1 MLARQTSLVLSPYSK
16 IFDVVVSANHRLRLL
31 KSQIDFSFIRKEVK
45 DNYCLDN
52 GRNAEDPVRMFKYLF
67 LKCMYDLSDR
77 GLMDRARTDM
87 AFKFFLDIAPEA
99 DVIDPSLLSKF
110 RRKRLKDMKLMDFLI
125 AKSIKMAVDLGLMKS
140 RTLIIDA
147 THTCSQYNPY
157 APLDLLRLR
166 SKQLRHAIY
175 NFTVE
180 PETYKKMFPKKNTSR
195 DINLEIAYS
204 RALITCI
211 RENEIMSDNPH
222 VAEKVDLLEETIS
235 DIEDHFTASATD
247 EDARVGHKTADSSFF
262 GYKTSIMM
270 TSDRLITAAVVTPGD
285 KPDGKELPNLVEK
298 SLKNLGASEQDK
310 KIDYILGDGAY
321 GGDENLKFA
330 KSKGL
335 KLVSRPNSM
344 LYKSKEFKDDGFELN
359 KDAGMYTCPAGHLA
373 IEKRIL
379 KYKDRSK
386 GNDRIQ
392 FKFDPEKCSCCKL
405 RDKCL
410 SQGAKARYYSIS
422 IRTPEQEEQ
431 MKFCE
436 TEEFKEKYKP
446 RYMIEAKNSE
456 LKNIYGYDK
465 ALSFGIH
472 SMEIQGAMIIFV
484 SNIQRILRLMK

>member
-1 MLARQTSLVLSPYSK
+1 MAKSGQCREGLYGGCCQTNLSGCLCTEPVSMHPIYRIYVAVSL
-16 IFDVVVSANHRLRLL
+16 H
-31 KSQIDFSFIRKEVK
+31 
-45 DNYCLDN
+45 
-52 GRNAEDPVRMFKYLF
+52 M
-67 LKCMYDLSDR
+67 
-77 GLMDRARTDM
+77 
-87 AFKFFLDIAPEA
+87 
-99 DVIDPSLLSKF
+99 LSKF

-157 APLDLLRLR
+157 APLGLLRLR
-166 SKQLRHAIY
+166 SRQLRHAIY

-180 PETYKKMFPKKNTSR
+180 PEAYKKMFPKKNTSR

-247 EDARVGHKTADSSFF
+247 EDARVGHKTEDSSFF

-335 KLVSRPNSM
+335 KLVSRPNPM

-373 IEKRIL
+373 IEKRIIR
-379 KYKDRSK
+379 YKDRSK
-386 GNDRIQ
+386 GNDRMQ

-410 SQGAKARYYSIS
+410 SKGAKTRYYSIP

-431 MKFCE
+431 MRFGE
-436 TEEFKEKYKP
+436 TEEFKEKYIH
-446 RYMIEAKNSE
+446 RLHSHIMAKQATSASVGMGFIS
-456 LKNIYGYDK
+456 LLHGFKGDF
-465 ALSFGIH
+465 LLPF
-472 SMEIQGAMIIFV
+472 
-484 SNIQRILRLMK
+484 